1 MLLSPVRRKGTLT
14 AAVFVSSLI
23 TACGVEP
30 AFLRAGDRTPPAQ
43 QAHPIW
49 VDFDPVSRP
58 NQTADIDDVLALRLL
73 QNAGPKIAGVS
84 TTAGNGDA
92 DDTYRSARAEFGRL
106 SIHRGGPS
114 SDCDSAA
121 IAALS
126 TVLTEQRLT
135 ILALGPLTNLA
146 ILLTCRPELAGRIVR
161 IIAIAGR
168 LPGERLE
175 LGKSGEGQL
184 RDLNYETDRRAFRTV
199 LQSGVPLSLAPFAA
213 GNAIRLRYGD
223 LSDLP
228 PHLRD
233 RAWSW
238 ALILWFA
245 GGGGTLP
252 AFDPAAAGLLLWPDL
267 YRCNAVSVEAEHN
280 LVLRPV
286 VSPEESRIRRCVPSK
301 PDLLHR
307 AIRRWLF

>member
-1 MLLSPVRRKGTLT
+1 MS
-14 AAVFVSSLI
+14 
-23 TACGVEP
+23 ACGAEHVT
-30 AFLRAGDRTPPAQ
+30 LRAGDLIPPAQ

-73 QNAGPKIAGVS
+73 QNTGPKIAGVS

-92 DDTYRSARAEFGRL
+92 DETYRSARAEFTAL
-106 SIHRGGPS
+106 SIHKGGPG
-114 SDCDSAA
+114 SDCRNPA

-126 TVLTEQRLT
+126 AALTEQRLT

-146 ILLTCRPELAGRIVR
+146 LLLTCRPELAGRIVR
-161 IIAIAGR
+161 IVAVAGR
-168 LPGERLE
+168 LPGEKLE
-175 LGKSGEGQL
+175 LGQSRGGQL

-199 LQSGVPLSLAPFAA
+199 LESGVPVSLAPFAA
-213 GNAIRLRYGD
+213 GNAVRLRYGD
-223 LSDLP
+223 LTDLP

-252 AFDPAAAGLLLWPDL
+252 AFDPAAAGLLLWSDL
-267 YRCNAVSVEAEHN
+267 YRCDAVSAEAEHD
-280 LVLRPV
+280 LILRPV
-286 VSPEESRIRRCVPSK
+286 VSPEQTRFRRCVPRD
-301 PDLLHR
+301 PDRLHR
-307 AIRRWLF
+307 AMRRWLF